1 MPQRRL
7 GDTPIPPRSGFSGG
21 PSASAD
27 VQFSRTLG
35 TPLDGCPDPYFE
47 DCPDEEVE
55 ELDLE
60 EILREYI
67 RLCLLSEVATPPA
80 PTPSC
85 DPAVSQCHDMELKT
99 NISGQNYSGGKPG
112 STVTTLRGTPFGKF
126 EIEEEDIIDE
136 DELEREDEV
145 EEVNAISPG
154 GGAMTS
160 KGSISGVQGPLGKG
174 TGQSY
179 KDLVVRNAQFFGG
192 AKLVDPDAPNKIVKR
207 AKKYAKGTAGKKK
220 KRARRSKKK

>member
-1 MPQRRL
+1 MTFK
-7 GDTPIPPRSGFSGG
+7 G
-21 PSASAD
+21 
-27 VQFSRTLG
+27 
-35 TPLDGCPDPYFE
+35 
-47 DCPDEEVE
+47 
-55 ELDLE
+55 
-60 EILREYI
+60 
-67 RLCLLSEVATPPA
+67 
-80 PTPSC
+80 
-85 DPAVSQCHDMELKT
+85 
-99 NISGQNYSGGKPG
+99 NISGQNYSGGKPAN
-112 STVTTLRGTPFGKF
+112 TATTMHYGKF

-145 EEVNAISPG
+145 EEVNAISTG

-160 KGSISGVQGPLGKG
+160 RGGISGVQGKLGHG

-220 KRARRSKKK
+220 SARRSKKK